1 MIVSGHML
9 RTRLLARA
17 ITAALLISAACGP
30 SNVAK
35 PPTPQAP
42 GSPTGDPNRG
52 TVGDGGGSVTSR
64 GGGLV
69 VAVPA
74 GATAAPV
81 EISITEITNTAPHGV
96 GRAYR
101 LGPEGTRF
109 TAPVALI
116 FRTDPDASL
125 SDLTIA
131 TQDATGYWV
140 RVSNVRR
147 DPTAHTIVATT
158 THFSDWALVV
168 APSERDLS
176 GIFRIA
182 STRDGV
188 VANGV
193 TRFYFE
199 SSDEVSDYF
208 YLQSGRITA
217 ETPISRPGAT
227 CQPLVATK
235 DVGPNIGEIHLGDAN
250 PFIWG
255 ATGIWDLTC
264 TPTAGGPQ
272 TQDFGSVVFEN
283 LGLNYPR
290 CTRSYLAPPLVQPED
305 VQGSYLINCG
315 AEGTINADWHFQ
327 RCVPGEVCQ
336 TANTCKT
343 AAINCDSGLPLC
355 VENGN
360 VTNGTVCDVS
370 PTAPYE
376 VCGDGVC
383 NVCRIDEACTP
394 TNNCHVGRFTCDT
407 GFEVCTDTG
416 ESLANGT
423 VCGTNQ
429 VCFTGTCV
437 ACTAGTACTTNPNN
451 CVAGTTDCSTGQETC
466 IDTATPIANGTTCG
480 LNQVCFNSACVAC
493 TAGTACTTNPN
504 NCVQGTT
511 SCATGQEVCVDSLTP
526 IANGTTCGLNQVCNG
541 GVCVAC
547 TAGVTCDT
555 NPTFCLTGLT
565 SCATGSSVCVDNA
578 ALPDPN
584 GTTCGTNQVC
594 NNGACNACT
603 AGVGCATNP
612 NPCFTGVTFCG
623 TGVETC
629 VDQTQKANGTSCGTN
644 LVCNGGVCN
653 ACTEG
658 LSCANPPNP
667 CKVGTTSCATGT
679 STCIDTAANIPNG
692 TTCDVVPAVPEV
704 CNNGAC
710 TACTAGNACATNPN
724 PCVDGTT
731 SCTTGTEQCV
741 NTGTAKANGTSC
753 GTNQVCN
760 GGTCSACTAGVA
772 CSSNSNPCVDGV
784 TSCATGAET
793 CENTATPKTA
803 GTVCGTNQVCNGTGA
818 CNACTAGITCTT
830 NPTFCLT
837 GLTSCSTGAET
848 CIDNPAVPD
857 PNGLSCGA
865 GQVCNGGTCST
876 CAAGG
881 SCSTNPN
888 SCVDGV
894 FSCATGTQE
903 CVDTAT
909 PKTNGTV
916 CGDEP
921 GVQRW
926 HLLRLHRQ
934 SRLHHEPGPS
944 VQRRHHLV

>member
-116 FRTDPDASL
+116 FRADPDASL

-305 VQGSYLINCG
+305 VQGSYQINCG

-360 VTNGTVCDVS
+360 VTNGTVCDVN

-394 TNNCHVGRFTCDT
+394 TQQLPRRHDHLRHRVRGLHRRRR
-407 GFEVCTDTG
+407 
-416 ESLANGT
+416 
-423 VCGTNQ
+423 
-429 VCFTGTCV
+429 V
-437 ACTAGTACTTNPNN
+437 ARER
-451 CVAGTTDCSTGQETC
+451 D
-466 IDTATPIANGTTCG
+466 G
-480 LNQVCFNSACVAC
+480 LRH
-493 TAGTACTTNPN
+493 
-504 NCVQGTT
+504 
-511 SCATGQEVCVDSLTP
+511 
-526 IANGTTCGLNQVCNG
+526 
-541 GVCVAC
+541 
-547 TAGVTCDT
+547 
-555 NPTFCLTGLT
+555 
-565 SCATGSSVCVDNA
+565 
-578 ALPDPN
+578 
-584 GTTCGTNQVC
+584 
-594 NNGACNACT
+594 
-603 AGVGCATNP
+603 
-612 NPCFTGVTFCG
+612 
-623 TGVETC
+623 
-629 VDQTQKANGTSCGTN
+629 
-644 LVCNGGVCN
+644 
-653 ACTEG
+653 
-658 LSCANPPNP
+658 
-667 CKVGTTSCATGT
+667 
-679 STCIDTAANIPNG
+679 
-692 TTCDVVPAVPEV
+692 
-704 CNNGAC
+704 
-710 TACTAGNACATNPN
+710 
-724 PCVDGTT
+724 
-731 SCTTGTEQCV
+731 
-741 NTGTAKANGTSC
+741 
-753 GTNQVCN
+753 
-760 GGTCSACTAGVA
+760 
-772 CSSNSNPCVDGV
+772 
-784 TSCATGAET
+784 
-793 CENTATPKTA
+793 
-803 GTVCGTNQVCNGTGA
+803 
-818 CNACTAGITCTT
+818 
-830 NPTFCLT
+830 
-837 GLTSCSTGAET
+837 
-848 CIDNPAVPD
+848 
-857 PNGLSCGA
+857 
-865 GQVCNGGTCST
+865 
-876 CAAGG
+876 
-881 SCSTNPN
+881 
-888 SCVDGV
+888 
-894 FSCATGTQE
+894 
-903 CVDTAT
+903 
-909 PKTNGTV
+909 
-916 CGDEP
+916 EP
-921 GVQRW
+921 G
-926 HLLRLHRQ
+926 LLHRDVRRLHRRHGLLDEPEQ
-934 SRLHHEPGPS
+934 LRRRHDRLLDRAGDLHRHGDADRERDDLRAEPGLLQLDVRRLHCRHGVHDEPEQLRPGHDVVRDRARGLRRHAHADRERDDLRAEPGLQRRRVRRLHRGDPLRDEPEQLRPGYDVVRHRPGAVRRYGHAHPERHDLWHEPGL
-944 VQRRHHLV
+944 QRRRL